1 MTENVFDLLNLAMIN
16 YEQQSCSDSRLHK
29 QQQAVEQQMML
40 AEQYE
45 VRDAVQMKQKKIKC
59 KQRRDSNNDKTDES
73 WHQCLV
79 NCLQEETLA

>member
-45 VRDAVQMKQKKIKC
+45 ARDAVQMKQKKIKC